1 MSVTKIAYRYGKSLM
16 DLAQDQ
22 GSLEQVV
29 EDISLLQSALDNRD
43 LQNLIDSPIVKSDK
57 KQAIFKE
64 IFGDKVSDL
73 TQKYFQIIIAKG
85 RESFLPSIAQSF
97 IDQYKKLQNTSTV
110 KLITA
115 QPLEESTLREIKEK
129 LASSSVTDQ
138 KVEMQVEVDPELI
151 GGFVIDLDEMQYDG
165 SIKKKLA
172 DLKQSFG
179 S

>member
-22 GSLEQVV
+22 GVLDTVV
-29 EDISLLQSALDNRD
+29 RDIQLLQSALENRD
-43 LQNLIDSPIVKSDK
+43 LQNLINSPIVKSDK
-57 KQAIFKE
+57 KQSVFE
-64 IFGDKVSDL
+64 QIFGNKVSNL
-73 TQKYFQIIIAKG
+73 TQKYFHTIIAKG
-85 RESFLPSIAQSF
+85 RESFLPAIAQSF
-97 IDQYKKLQNTSTV
+97 IAQYKKLQNTTTV

-115 QPLEESTLREIKEK
+115 QPLAETTLNAIKEK
-129 LASSSVTDQ
+129 LASSTITDQ
-138 KVEMQVEVDPELI
+138 KVEVVVEVDSDLI